1 MSHAMALEAGIGGQ
15 GLWSVSR
22 GLARGLTDRG
32 EYKRMMDLADTPR
45 RGDRDGRGNLS
56 EAALKTYCEWFWGN
70 HLQAHF
76 EEEEKLIFP
85 VLPED
90 DPMIKQAL
98 SEHKRLRKLFST
110 WENTEKNLGQI
121 EEELEKHIRFEER
134 VLFPVIQEKATSS
147 QLEIIAAQGDREKFV
162 ENMSDPFWINVS

>member
-1 MSHAMALEAGIGGQ
+1 MAKTTPLKRHPSLRHLSHDHHHGLLLCWKIRQGFKLGI
-15 GLWSVSR
+15 
-22 GLARGLTDRG
+22 
-32 EYKRMMDLADTPR
+32 EPKRMR
-45 RGDRDGRGNLS
+45 V
-56 EAALKTYCEWFWGN
+56 YCEWFWKN
-70 HLQAHF
+70 YLQAHF
-76 EEEEKLIFP
+76 QEEEKTIFT

-90 DPMIKQAL
+90 DPMIKQPM

-110 WENTEKNLGQI
+110 WENPEKTLGQI

-162 ENMSDPFWINVS
+162 ENMSDPFWIIVS

>member
-1 MSHAMALEAGIGGQ
+1 MAKTTPLKRHPSLRHLSHDHHHGLLLCWKIRQGFKLE
-15 GLWSVSR
+15 VEP
-22 GLARGLTDRG
+22 DRI
-32 EYKRMMDLADTPR
+32 
-45 RGDRDGRGNLS
+45 
-56 EAALKTYCEWFWGN
+56 KTYCEWFWKN

-134 VLFPVIQEKATSS
+134 VLFPVIQEKATSA
-147 QLEIIAAQGDREKFV
+147 QLEVIAAQGDREKFV
-162 ENMSDPFWINVS
+162 ENGEDTFWITVS

>member
-1 MSHAMALEAGIGGQ
+1 MAKPTPLKRHPALHHLSHDHHHGLLLCWKIRQGFKLE
-15 GLWSVSR
+15 VEP
-22 GLARGLTDRG
+22 DR
-32 EYKRMMDLADTPR
+32 M
-45 RGDRDGRGNLS
+45 
-56 EAALKTYCEWFWGN
+56 KTYCEWFWGN

-85 VLPED
+85 VLSND
-90 DPMIKQAL
+90 DPMIKQAM

-134 VLFPVIQEKATSS
+134 VLFPVIQEKASPI
-147 QLEIIAAQGDREKFV
+147 QLEEIAAHGEREKFV
-162 ENMSDPFWINVS
+162 ENGEDTFWITVS

>member
-1 MSHAMALEAGIGGQ
+1 MAKPTPLKRHPALHHLSHDHHHGLLLCWKIRQGFKLE
-15 GLWSVSR
+15 VEP
-22 GLARGLTDRG
+22 DRI
-32 EYKRMMDLADTPR
+32 
-45 RGDRDGRGNLS
+45 
-56 EAALKTYCEWFWGN
+56 KTYCEWFWGN

-134 VLFPVIQEKATSS
+134 VLFPVIQEKATSA
-147 QLEIIAAQGDREKFV
+147 QLEVIAAQGDREKFV
-162 ENMSDPFWINVS
+162 ENGEDTFWITVS

>member
-1 MSHAMALEAGIGGQ
+1 MAKPTPLKRHPSLHHLSHDHHHGLLLCWKIRQ
-15 GLWSVSR
+15 GFKLDIEPNR
-22 GLARGLTDRG
+22 IKD
-32 EYKRMMDLADTPR
+32 
-45 RGDRDGRGNLS
+45 
-56 EAALKTYCEWFWGN
+56 YCEWFWKN
-70 HLQAHF
+70 HLQTHF

-90 DPMIKQAL
+90 DPMIKQAM

-147 QLEIIAAQGDREKFV
+147 QLEIIAAQGDRDKFV
-162 ENMSDPFWINVS
+162 ENGDDPFWIIVS